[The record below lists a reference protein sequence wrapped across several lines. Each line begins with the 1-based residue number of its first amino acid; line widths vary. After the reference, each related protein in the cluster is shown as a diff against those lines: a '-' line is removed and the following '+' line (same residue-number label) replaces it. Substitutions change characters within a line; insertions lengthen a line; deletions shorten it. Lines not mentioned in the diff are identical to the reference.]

1 MASEPV
7 AAPRSFEAPT
17 PEWPLPKALVEAGP
31 EGLFGPG
38 SVTWKINRE
47 NLLGA
52 VGGAR
57 ALILQVGHPL
67 VAAGVGAHSDYRKQ
81 PWDRLFRTLDAVT
94 AITFGTP
101 AQAEEAARR
110 VWRVHG
116 HVKGKSPEGAGPFPE
131 GTPYAARNPKLALW
145 VHATLV
151 DTSIVAYD
159 RYVGRLTQSEREG
172 FYEEQKL
179 FGEMFGVPRSM
190 QPDSYAEFQ
199 AYFDGVVE
207 DELAVTDT
215 LRDVVDATLVAPP
228 MPRGLKGLS
237 KPAAFGV
244 RIITASMLPELMR
257 KELGL
262 DHGRSAQGLARA
274 SQGAARLLL
283 PLLPGVVRDFPQARR
298 ADRRVLRNGGGQLS
312 RPVSAT

>member
-1 MASEPV
+1 MASEP
-7 AAPRSFEAPT
+7 AAKPRSFEAST
-17 PEWPLPKALVEAGP
+17 SEWPLPRALEEAGP

-38 SVTWKINRE
+38 SVTWKVTRE

-67 VAAGVGAHSDYRKQ
+67 VAAGVGEHSDYRSK

-101 AQAEEAARR
+101 AQAEDAARR

-116 HVKGKSPEGAGPFPE
+116 HVKGRSPEGAGQFPA
-131 GTPYAARNPKLALW
+131 GTPYAARNPKLAMW

-151 DTSIVAYD
+151 DTSILAYD
-159 RYVGRLTQSEREG
+159 RYIGRLGSSERER

-190 QPDSYAEFQ
+190 QPETYADFQ
-199 AYFDGVVE
+199 AYFDRVVE
-207 DELAVTDT
+207 EELAITDT

-228 MPRGLKGLS
+228 MPRGLGALS
-237 KPAAFGV
+237 RPAAMGV
-244 RIITASMLPELMR
+244 RIVTASLLPERMR
-257 KELGL
+257 EELGL
-262 DHGRSAQGLARA
+262 RYGRGSESLARA
-274 SQGAARLLL
+274 SRIAVRTLL
-283 PLLPGVVRDFPQARR
+283 PLMPGVLRDFPQARR
-298 ADRRVLRNGGGQLS
+298 ADRRVRQNGRRQVS
-312 RPVSAT
+312 RPLSAT